1 MDSYVFPFSAVIGQ
15 NEAKKALIY
24 GAVNPRIGGVL
35 LSGQKGC
42 AKSTLVRSFG
52 NILRGMDIID
62 LPLNVTEDMLLG
74 TVDIE
79 YAVADGKM
87 RFSPGL
93 LKRADG
99 NILYIDEA
107 NLLTKSAADALLD
120 ASQRG
125 SVTVEREGI
134 SQSYA
139 CSFLMVG
146 TMNPEESLLGVQFT
160 DRFGLYVEMKGI
172 TDKADRV
179 EIIKRRMEYEKSPER
194 FYALYKEKD
203 DISAREI
210 VRAQKLL
217 PEVKLSDEMMQ
228 TAATLSAAS
237 GALGHRAEIYIAETA
252 LAIAAFDGR
261 AEVEKKDIYSAA
273 EFVLPHRIRECTD
286 VKEEY
291 IPQNEQQDF
300 EEDLTE
306 TPQTDNR
313 KDTHKEQNEDNYIP
327 PSEQIQQEEPQDA
340 ADETVYG
347 QELYALND
355 VFPQKKY
362 KDAKRGSGRRS
373 KTVSDTKK
381 GRYIGF
387 LMPKGKSYDVAFDAT
402 LRAAAPHQSSR
413 EKNGMALSIKPQDI
427 RQKRREHRVGNTIFF
442 AVDASGSMGAQK
454 RMIETKNAVLSLL
467 YDAYQKRDRVGLI
480 AFRKDEAE
488 ILLPVTRSIDLAQ
501 KRLQSLPTGGRTPL
515 AKGLKLALQ
524 MIYAEKI
531 KDRDMGAASD
541 TYNRWE
547 SK

>member
-1 MDSYVFPFSAVIGQ
+1 M
-15 NEAKKALIY
+15 
-24 GAVNPRIGGVL
+24 
-35 LSGQKGC
+35 SGQKGC

-52 NILRGMDIID
+52 NILRGTDIID

-79 YAVADGKM
+79 YAVTDGKM

-125 SVTVEREGI
+125 SVTVEREGM

-146 TMNPEESLLGVQFT
+146 TMNPEESLLGAQFT
-160 DRFGLYVEMKGI
+160 DRFGLYVEMKSI

-203 DISAREI
+203 DIFAREI

-217 PEVKLSDEMMQ
+217 PEVKISDEMMQ
-228 TAATLSAAS
+228 TAALLSAAS
-237 GALGHRAEIYIAETA
+237 GALGHRAEIYVAETA
-252 LAIAAFDGR
+252 LAIVAFDGR

-300 EEDLTE
+300 EEDH
-306 TPQTDNR
+306 D
-313 KDTHKEQNEDNYIP
+313 
-327 PSEQIQQEEPQDA
+327 
-340 ADETVYG
+340 
-347 QELYALND
+347 
-355 VFPQKKY
+355 
-362 KDAKRGSGRRS
+362 
-373 KTVSDTKK
+373 
-381 GRYIGF
+381 
-387 LMPKGKSYDVAFDAT
+387 
-402 LRAAAPHQSSR
+402 
-413 EKNGMALSIKPQDI
+413 
-427 RQKRREHRVGNTIFF
+427 
-442 AVDASGSMGAQK
+442 
-454 RMIETKNAVLSLL
+454 
-467 YDAYQKRDRVGLI
+467 
-480 AFRKDEAE
+480 
-488 ILLPVTRSIDLAQ
+488 
-501 KRLQSLPTGGRTPL
+501 
-515 AKGLKLALQ
+515 
-524 MIYAEKI
+524 
-531 KDRDMGAASD
+531 
-541 TYNRWE
+541 
-547 SK
+547 